1 MVGKGM
7 EAERAAA
14 MRVLRLRRA
23 AGGAM
28 ATTSGG
34 TITVADVSE
43 LESCAS
49 CAVMGSS
56 SKDSSMES
64 SEEEEVER
72 EDELRDA
79 GSLALQPWMLC
90 LCTATGSMEAYPQ

>member
-1 MVGKGM
+1 MVGKGT

-23 AGGAM
+23 AGEAM

-34 TITVADVSE
+34 TITAADVSE

-49 CAVMGSS
+49 CAAMGSS

-64 SEEEEVER
+64 SMESSEEEEAQR
-72 EDELRDA
+72 GRMSF
-79 GSLALQPWMLC
+79 GTLAR
-90 LCTATGSMEAYPQ
+90 

>member
-34 TITVADVSE
+34 KITVADVSE

-49 CAVMGSS
+49 CAVISHILFRHGSGRQHTF
-56 SKDSSMES
+56 
-64 SEEEEVER
+64 V
-72 EDELRDA
+72 
-79 GSLALQPWMLC
+79 C
-90 LCTATGSMEAYPQ
+90 FV

>member
-1 MVGKGM
+1 MVGKGT

-90 LCTATGSMEAYPQ
+90 LCTATGSMEVCPQ

>member
-64 SEEEEVER
+64 SEEEEQGWSSPPQCRHPCSER
-72 EDELRDA
+72 SP
-79 GSLALQPWMLC
+79 GWF
-90 LCTATGSMEAYPQ
+90 

>member
-1 MVGKGM
+1 
-7 EAERAAA
+7 
-14 MRVLRLRRA
+14 
-23 AGGAM
+23 M